1 MTHDEPQN
9 NSSDSGT
16 KVPMTHDKLL
26 AKIDGFDS
34 HAWTKVAGH
43 KTGPNVIFKSGIVT
57 MDLFEYLE
65 LGDRSHAKDRTANEM
80 GLEMQELQSALRAV
94 VELHKP
100 ERITIEGFKT
110 EYWCMADNN
119 EPTPYPC
126 LTILQIEK
134 ELK

>member
-1 MTHDEPQN
+1 MTHDE
-9 NSSDSGT
+9 
-16 KVPMTHDKLL
+16 LL
-26 AKIDGFDS
+26 AKIDEGSRVCEIDS
-34 HAWTKVAGH
+34 PAW
-43 KTGPNVIFKSGIVT
+43 
-57 MDLFEYLE
+57 
-65 LGDRSHAKDRTANEM
+65 
-80 GLEMQELQSALRAV
+80 QALRAV
-94 VELHKP
+94 VELHMP